1 LRRKKYLRINNKLI
15 KGKLF
20 MCSQVGRTQFCGKE
34 RQDERQKEEKG
45 SRQANKQEAIER
57 QSLKASKGT
66 KK

>member
-1 LRRKKYLRINNKLI
+1 
-15 KGKLF
+15 